1 MDILKN
7 SREKIDQIDKQ
18 MAQLFE
24 KRMKVVE
31 DIILYKTQNNLPV
44 LDNNRENLI
53 VQKNIQYIQDKKYL
67 DSYINFITGLMD
79 ISKKYQRNFLNQNV
93 IGYQGTKGAFSYI
106 ALKNIFKDNK
116 NRAYDTFE
124 DVFKAVID
132 GDIEYGV
139 IPFENSY
146 TGEVGE
152 VFDLLLKYDCY
163 INRIYDLKI
172 NQNLVA
178 NKGAGLK
185 DIKQV
190 YSHHQAISQC
200 KMFLKN
206 FEFEIIPYPNTAL
219 AAEYVSQSGDISK
232 AANSIRA
239 DSTALWS

>member
-1 MDILKN
+1 M
-7 SREKIDQIDKQ
+7 
-18 MAQLFE
+18 
-24 KRMKVVE
+24 
-31 DIILYKTQNNLPV
+31 
-44 LDNNRENLI
+44 
-53 VQKNIQYIQDKKYL
+53 
-67 DSYINFITGLMD
+67 
-79 ISKKYQRNFLNQNV
+79 
-93 IGYQGTKGAFSYI
+93 
-106 ALKNIFKDNK
+106 
-116 NRAYDTFE
+116 
-124 DVFKAVID
+124 FKAVID

-232 AANSIRA
+232 AAIASEQTAQLYGLEILVPNINTSTENTTRFIVISKKLIKSGNRFNFLFTVNHDAGQLAKIMQIIGSMGFNMESIKSRPLYSLA
-239 DSTALWS
+239 WQYYFYVEIVGDLNDHKTALLLDELKQNCKELKVLGAYSI